1 MPDSLAAPECA
12 PMPHDPVLSTRQ
24 EAFCRHFTA
33 SGNAAD
39 AARRAGY
46 AEGSARQ
53 TGHALLERPYIV
65 ERVRQIRMSWQ
76 RTARDEARIAL
87 ARLEQAWDAAVAGGS
102 AYLMLQT
109 VRLQAEIAGLV
120 RPAGMR
126 RAVLWP
132 MAGEDEFGEMAE
144 GDAPEAGTAPGPL
157 ADAVRRGRARAE
169 RALARHCAGREA
181 LEEREDFDEIAH
193 AATAERLAD
202 AVEERERL
210 PVGFEPPAPPPAADV
225 PSPTTLPRRLT
236 TKNSSR
242 PNAPANSPA
251 TTGSMAQRPCA
262 GAGPGPSGRSPATA
276 PAGRRWRNGRTSMK
290 SPMRQPPK
298 GSPTP
303 SRSESACP
311 SASSRPPRPR
321 RRTSLRRRPSRGDLR
336 RKTVPGRMRRR
347 TARRRQGRW
356 RRRRLALPAPQR
368 FRRNLRPLDAGE
380 HRTAE
385 AEQPRMG
392 RGALRER
399 PLRPVHPR

>member
-46 AEGSARQ
+46 AERSARQ

-76 RTARDEARIAL
+76 RTARDEAQIAL
-87 ARLEQAWDAAVAGGS
+87 ARPEQAWDAAVAGGS
-102 AYLMLQT
+102 AFLMLQI
-109 VRLQAEIAGLV
+109 VRLQAEIAGLA

-132 MAGEDEFGEMAE
+132 LPGEDEFAE
-144 GDAPEAGTAPGPL
+144 LAAGDALEAGTQPGPL
-157 ADAVRRGRARAE
+157 AEAVRRGRARAE

-242 PNAPANSPA
+242 ANAPANSPA
-251 TTGSMAQRPCA
+251 TTGSMAPKTTGSTSA
-262 GAGPGPSGRSPATA
+262 ATVSPKSTTPG
-276 PAGRRWRNGRTSMK
+276 
-290 SPMRQPPK
+290 
-298 GSPTP
+298 
-303 SRSESACP
+303 
-311 SASSRPPRPR
+311 R
-321 RRTSLRRRPSRGDLR
+321 RRTSNCG
-336 RKTVPGRMRRR
+336 GR
-347 TARRRQGRW
+347 TASHGKRRAQGTASSTRSPSMN
-356 RRRRLALPAPQR
+356 RRRRI
-368 FRRNLRPLDAGE
+368 G
-380 HRTAE
+380 RTTAIS
-385 AEQPRMG
+385 
-392 RGALRER
+392 
-399 PLRPVHPR
+399 HPTMTSHESR